1 MVKGNSADEVVVAVV
16 AVVLF
21 ALAVDQTR
29 FDVSR
34 ARNVLNKNKAK
45 KRQSANFHAHDRSL
59 DRNSQCIHRG
69 SQRLE

>member
-1 MVKGNSADEVVVAVV
+1 MVKGNRAGEVVVAVV

-34 ARNVLNKNKAK
+34 ARKVHK
-45 KRQSANFHAHDRSL
+45 KTKPKKGCPPTFMRTT
-59 DRNSQCIHRG
+59 G
-69 SQRLE
+69 P